1 MDRGRA
7 ESKREEDNRGSVS
20 MVEKVCRV
28 CHRVVSGQSC
38 AICGS
43 TSFSTDWSGYVIII
57 DPARSQIAEKMQVKL
72 AGKYALKVR

>member
-1 MDRGRA
+1 
-7 ESKREEDNRGSVS
+7 

-57 DPARSQIAEKMQVKL
+57 DPKHSQIARTMGLKL